1 MAIDEYKLV
10 FLRQMIITTQSFPWT
25 FVTILSLDFWLS
37 QGWGDNSIGQRADV
51 IKHHGIP
58 RRLGGDRIIHSADH
72 KRLRNGVLR
81 KSVQCTVLK

>member
-37 QGWGDNSIGQRADV
+37 QG
-51 IKHHGIP
+51 
-58 RRLGGDRIIHSADH
+58 
-72 KRLRNGVLR
+72 
-81 KSVQCTVLK
+81 